1 MKNEFESAYLK
12 SIRKAKLSLGFSSL
26 HVLSTPTHKL
36 SSFVI
41 RQYAVELHDP
51 LGGTNNALIP
61 SIIKV
66 RIIGH
71 VNDAVKMESGVAAYD
86 VLISSLLFIR
96 LSL

>member
-1 MKNEFESAYLK
+1 MHGLP
-12 SIRKAKLSLGFSSL
+12 
-26 HVLSTPTHKL
+26 TPTHKL

-41 RQYAVELHDP
+41 RQYTVELHDP

-66 RIIGH
+66 RIGH